1 MMDNDKEFKEVLEGS
16 VKRLTE
22 MKTMKKARQKARRT
36 SPKEE
41 EPKMRSSEVS
51 KQVPWEQDS
60 AQGKACFLSK
70 DYPRLAWLV
79 VLEEPHWSLTNRAS
93 TYFSKAVEVAPAG
106 VTRDSLH
113 FLLARFH
120 PHQSFNSDQKL
131 IGFSPKTTYFQHSR
145 IYHV

>member
-1 MMDNDKEFKEVLEGS
+1 MNVLTDEQMGRIWAQGGPTLSSAEIIQLAEEKGQQMMDNDKEFKEVLEGS

-70 DYPRLAWLV
+70 DYPR
-79 VLEEPHWSLTNRAS
+79 
-93 TYFSKAVEVAPAG
+93 
-106 VTRDSLH
+106 
-113 FLLARFH
+113 
-120 PHQSFNSDQKL
+120 
-131 IGFSPKTTYFQHSR
+131 
-145 IYHV
+145 